1 MVGAVLSSAGKCTID
16 ATLLSAAR
24 GAGSGAVTVSHVVLS
39 CPQSVA
45 MPGSR
50 HQEIV
55 YFAKSVLSEMRIVNN
70 VLLALLRIEVD
81 VTRDFLLPTFR
92 LLQYFA

>member
-1 MVGAVLSSAGKCTID
+1 MVGAVLSSAGKCTIG

-24 GAGSGAVTVSHVVLS
+24 GTGNGTVTISHVALN
-39 CPQSVA
+39 CPLSVA

-50 HQEIV
+50 HQETV
-55 YFAKSVLSEMRIVNN
+55 YFAKSVLSEIRIVNN